1 MDPDD
6 HRMIGPRLDLFHQ
19 QEEAPGAVFWHPRG
33 AVLYGLIESYIR
45 QEMRQAGYR
54 EVRTPQLLTRALWE
68 HSGHSAKFGANM
80 FTLEDGERSFAL
92 KPMSC
97 PAHAQI
103 FRQQTRSYRDLPLRL
118 SEFGACHRY
127 EPSGALHG
135 LLRTRAFT
143 QDDAHLFC
151 LPEHVYSEVARF
163 CELLR
168 RLYARFGFREYVVGF
183 STRPALREGSD
194 ADWDEAEATLLK
206 AAAIAGLELREQP
219 GEGAF
224 YGPKLEF
231 ILTDREGREWQCGT
245 LQLDRVLPGKLDVE
259 VVLASGERSHP
270 VMIHHAVLGSL
281 ERFIALLLEHH
292 HGRLPFWL
300 APEQVTVAPVS
311 IAQQDQAVKVSRA
324 FSEAGLRSIVSEAND
339 TLSRRIVAA
348 HEQGIPVFATVG
360 AREAAA
366 GTVTLRCGDGQT
378 GIFGVP
384 EAIGWLKALEM
395 QPPAGHGH
403 RVGLDPDAT

>member
-1 MDPDD
+1 
-6 HRMIGPRLDLFHQ
+6 MIGPRLDLFHQ

-33 AVLYGLIESYIR
+33 TVLYDLIESYIR

-68 HSGHSAKFGANM
+68 RSGHVAKFGANM
-80 FTLEDGERSFAL
+80 FTLEDGERRFAL

-118 SEFGACHRY
+118 CEFGACHRY

-151 LPEHVYSEVARF
+151 LPEHVDAEVGRF

-168 RLYARFGFREYVVGF
+168 RVYLRFGFREYRIGL
-183 STRPALREGSD
+183 STRPAVREGSD
-194 ADWDEAEATLLK
+194 ASWDEAEARLAG
-206 AAAIAGLELREQP
+206 AAAVAGLEVREQP

-231 ILTDREGREWQCGT
+231 VLTDREGREWQCGT
-245 LQLDRVLPGKLDVE
+245 LQLDRVLPRKLDVE

-292 HGRLPFWL
+292 QGRVPFWL
-300 APEQVTVAPVS
+300 APEQIAVAPVS
-311 IAQQDQAVKVSRA
+311 IAQREHAVKISGA
-324 FSEAGLRSIVSEAND
+324 FSEAGLRSVVSEASE
-339 TLSRRIVAA
+339 TLSRRIVTA

-366 GTVTLRCGDGQT
+366 GTVTLRWGDGQT
-378 GIFGVP
+378 GVFGVP
-384 EAIGWLKALEM
+384 EAIGRLKTQETLT
-395 QPPAGHGH
+395 PARYGT
-403 RVGLDPDAT
+403 LDGP